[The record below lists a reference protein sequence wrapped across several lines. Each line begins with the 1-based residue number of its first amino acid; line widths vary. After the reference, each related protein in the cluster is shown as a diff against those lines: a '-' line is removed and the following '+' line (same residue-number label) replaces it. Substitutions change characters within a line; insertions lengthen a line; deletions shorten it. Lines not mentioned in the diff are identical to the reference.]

1 AQLIDMAV
9 IVVYGFGLSYLFYR
23 TLDAIMG
30 IRVKPEDEI
39 AGLDLPEMGVLAYPD
54 FQLTPVVY
62 SDGVI
67 EKNIKSPEVL
77 DDVVLSKGVK

>member
-1 AQLIDMAV
+1 
-9 IVVYGFGLSYLFYR
+9 
-23 TLDAIMG
+23 MG

-62 SDGVI
+62 SDGVL
-67 EKNIKSPEVL
+67 EKNMKSPEVI
-77 DDVVLSKGVK
+77 DDTGISKGVK

>member
-1 AQLIDMAV
+1 
-9 IVVYGFGLSYLFYR
+9 LFYKA
-23 TLDAIMG
+23 LDAIMG

-62 SDGVI
+62 SDGVL
-67 EKNIKSPEVL
+67 EKNMKSPEVI
-77 DDVVLSKGVK
+77 DDTGISKGVK